1 MTYALMPLLVDGQQK
16 IVSFKNINGDGK
28 YFRGT
33 ERDLNKFL
41 DRNQLTLFDS
51 EVDPNFD
58 SNFALFCNIESLA
71 TSGAGS
77 QLATSPSS
85 WKP

>member
-1 MTYALMPLLVDGQQK
+1 MPLLVEGDGQQQK
-16 IVSFKNINGDGK
+16 LFSFKNINGEGK

-33 ERDLNKFL
+33 EKDLDKFL

-58 SNFALFCNIESLA
+58 SNFALFCNIESLS
-71 TSGAGS
+71 TSGEGS
-77 QLATSPSS
+77 FTLATSPSS
-85 WKP
+85 RKP